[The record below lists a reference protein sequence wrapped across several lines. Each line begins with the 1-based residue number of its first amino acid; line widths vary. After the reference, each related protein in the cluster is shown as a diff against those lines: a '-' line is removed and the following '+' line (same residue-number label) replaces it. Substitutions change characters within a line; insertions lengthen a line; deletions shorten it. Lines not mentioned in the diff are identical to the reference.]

1 MGEEGPLCQRGPNL
15 AQFKKQRL
23 HLWVCVH
30 ACLCVRVG
38 VSVCVHAFVCVC
50 VSVSECVCV

>member
-38 VSVCVHAFVCVC
+38 VSVCVIVFVCVC
-50 VSVSECVCV
+50 VSVSE